1 MFDQRNYESNGMFY
15 LRWAARI
22 LSLAT
27 ISVLFFF
34 FIGEGFDV
42 NRVGLNEL
50 IGLLFFPLGLVVGL
64 LISWKNEGL
73 GAVISVVSL
82 FAFYFVYGLIL
93 NGRIWQGWAFLIFA
107 VPGFLFLIY
116 WLLLPRKFADF
127 RHV

>member
-1 MFDQRNYESNGMFY
+1 MFDQRTYENNVLFY
-15 LRWAARI
+15 LRWTARI

-27 ISVLFFF
+27 VSLLFFF
-34 FIGEGFDV
+34 IIGEGFDPSK
-42 NRVGLNEL
+42 VGLNEW
-50 IGLLFFPLGLVVGL
+50 IGLLFFPLGLIVGL

-73 GAVISVVSL
+73 GAVISVTSL
-82 FAFYFVYGLIL
+82 FSFYFVYGLIL
-93 NGRIWQGWAFLIFA
+93 NSRIWQGWVFILFA